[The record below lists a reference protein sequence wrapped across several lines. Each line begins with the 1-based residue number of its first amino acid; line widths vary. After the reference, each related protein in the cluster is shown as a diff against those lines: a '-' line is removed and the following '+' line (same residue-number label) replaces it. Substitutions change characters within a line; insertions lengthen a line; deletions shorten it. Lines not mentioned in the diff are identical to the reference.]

1 MSEIKL
7 KPCPFCGGK
16 AELYSVKMDKKK
28 ILGKYHMIATIKC
41 KSCTAQISQAGQDGD
56 KAFKNAADLWNS
68 REGEQNE

>member
-1 MSEIKL
+1 MNEIKL

-16 AELYSVKMDKKK
+16 AELYSVKRDKKK
-28 ILGKYHMIATIKC
+28 ILGIYHMIATIKC
-41 KSCTAQISQAGQDGD
+41 KSCTAQINQAGQDGD